1 MRSSPK
7 MNRSKHLIIIEDN
20 PTGAFLLSEFFR
32 LKGFVYKH
40 FETAN
45 DAVNFFDTPESDK
58 YKAVLMDIKLPGMSG
73 IEATKIIKTKKPNIQ
88 IFMQS
93 AYVSSVNKMQAFESG
108 ASKFFEKPLKLN
120 EILKSVEEVYN
131 EE

>member
-1 MRSSPK
+1 
-7 MNRSKHLIIIEDN
+7 MNTKHLIIVEDN

-32 LKGFVYKH
+32 LKGIKYKH
-40 FETAN
+40 FSTAT
-45 DAVNFFDTPESDK
+45 DAVSFFDTPESDN

-93 AYVSSVNKMQAFESG
+93 AYVSSFNKEQAFESG

-131 EE
+131 E